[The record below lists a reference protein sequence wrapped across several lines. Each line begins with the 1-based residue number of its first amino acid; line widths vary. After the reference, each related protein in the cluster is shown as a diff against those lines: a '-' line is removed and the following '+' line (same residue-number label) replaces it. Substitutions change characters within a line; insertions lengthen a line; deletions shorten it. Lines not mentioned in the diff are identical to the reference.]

1 MATPPTAPKRQ
12 RVLDFLTPDVKD
24 LLFYETVEG
33 FRMEFPPY
41 GEPHPDSTRWPDHM
55 FVFAMPADEGGTT
68 YRKYYAA
75 RREAQDRYNFEFSES
90 SIGDSTF
97 DSITRTYVVLR
108 SEFDPYSGDSPKAGD
123 LMPEVPDDRFGG
135 EFVFKDRKQVRIND
149 QRLDSLFVIEQHVY
163 IKRVTAR
170 QIGTDQLNGKP
181 LFSETT
187 LHYGTE
193 VITGGLTMAQL
204 LADETNAFWGL
215 RADGTEASGRRLSDN
230 WYEITVRQV
239 VAGTMSNG
247 VLIVQAYSTNSNF
260 YWPPVLDTL
269 EFLDWQRRDGGT
281 DIYPAIRFNP
291 EGYNGPCRTTIQRS
305 WSPTPF
311 PNIPA
316 VEPLQPTRIYYS
328 SPFFSLN
335 IPECLHGNIVAQCDI
350 GSTDPVYALNSGS
363 ARLFPATNETTWPA
377 SIIADDDQEP
387 YRGGY
392 MRTVRTVFP
401 PANEE
406 LPSFVPPPP
415 TVWPSLGGYDAW
427 DASMTYEF
435 NINL

>member
-1 MATPPTAPKRQ
+1 MATLSTSPKRQ
-12 RVLDFLTPDVKD
+12 RVLDFLTPDVGD

-41 GEPHPDSTRWPDHM
+41 GTPHPDSTRWPDHM
-55 FVFAMPADEGGTT
+55 FVFALPADEGGTT

-90 SIGDSTF
+90 SIGESTF

-108 SEFDPYSGDSPKAGD
+108 SEFDPYGEDAPKAGD
-123 LMPEVPDDRFGG
+123 PMPAVPDERFGG
-135 EFVFKDRKQVRIND
+135 QFIFKDRKQVRIND
-149 QRLDSLFVIEQHVY
+149 QRLDALFVIEQRVY
-163 IKRVTAR
+163 VKRVTAR
-170 QIGTDQLNGKP
+170 QIGTDQLNGRP
-181 LFSETT
+181 LVSETT

-193 VITGGLTMAQL
+193 VISGGLTMAQL
-204 LADETNAFWGL
+204 LADGSNEFWGL

-239 VAGTMSNG
+239 VAGTMSDG
-247 VLIVQAYSTNSNF
+247 VLVVQSYDTNSNY

-281 DIYPAIRFNP
+281 DIFPAIRFDP
-291 EGYNGPCRTTIQRS
+291 EGYNGPCETLIQRT

-311 PNIPA
+311 AIPA
-316 VEPLQPTRIYYS
+316 VEPMLPTRIYYG
-328 SPFFSLN
+328 SPFFTLN
-335 IPECLHGNIVAQCDI
+335 IPECLHGDIDAVCDI
-350 GSTDPVYALNSGS
+350 GTSDPVYTQNTGS
-363 ARLFPATNETTWPA
+363 ARRFPATNHIEWPE
-377 SIIADDDQEP
+377 SIVADDDQEP

-401 PANEE
+401 PAVTPPGPF
-406 LPSFVPPPP
+406 LP
-415 TVWPSLGGYDAW
+415 PSP
-427 DASMTYEF
+427 
-435 NINL
+435 